1 MKNKNDK
8 RYALVLDK
16 SDNTATLLADAG
28 SGDIVILKGID
39 GQIQLS
45 EAVAYGHKT
54 ALRAIRK
61 EEDIIKYGQC
71 IGRATKDIAPGEW
84 IHIHNMSSV
93 LDQTFNKRIE
103 M

>member
-1 MKNKNDK
+1 MKNKKD
-8 RYALVLDK
+8 RIYALVLDQ

-28 SGDIVILKGID
+28 AHDTVTLKGID
-39 GQIQLS
+39 GQILLS

-61 EEDIIKYGQC
+61 GEDIIKYGQR
-71 IGRATKDIAPGEW
+71 IGIATKDIASGEW

-93 LDQTFNKRIE
+93 LDKTFNKRIE
-103 M
+103 L